1 MGVLSALE
9 PQSVFRFF
17 EEICSIPHGSYNT
30 DKITAYCVDFAKER
44 GLWVRSDEVGNV
56 IIKKPA
62 TAGYEDRPT
71 VIFQGHLDMVAVK
84 EPDCELDMQKDGLR
98 LMTDGKEVSAEGTS
112 LGGDDG
118 IAVAYGLAL
127 LDAKDIAHP
136 ALEVV
141 LTVNEEVGMLGA
153 DALDCS
159 DLEGRIFL
167 NADSEEE
174 GIFLTSCAGG
184 NRVTFHYET
193 RFVETEGIRLTLTV
207 DGLQGGHSGVEIHK
221 GRANANVLLGRVL
234 LKLSEAA
241 AYGVS
246 CFAGGEMDNAICN
259 AASATLTAAKEDIP
273 ALQEAFLA
281 LKTEIAHEY
290 AATEPTMQMTLEEGK
305 EGTYKVLHP
314 SVASAVVLTLV
325 HMPNG
330 VQRMEP
336 EMPGMVRTSLNIGIL
351 EQDEEEIQLHYAM
364 RSSSESEKH
373 WLEARAES
381 LAMLFGGEVTVS
393 GDYPG
398 WEYRPDSH
406 VREVICRVYEQ
417 QTGKKPV
424 VCGIHAG
431 LECGI
436 FASKLPGLDCVS
448 FGPQMVDIHTTKE
461 KLYVDSVQRSWEL
474 LKEVLKEI

>member
-1 MGVLSALE
+1 MGVLSQLK
-9 PQSVFRFF
+9 PQEVFHFF
-17 EEICSIPHGSYNT
+17 EEICSIPHGSNNT
-30 DKITAYCVDFAKER
+30 DKITAYCVAFARER
-44 GLWVRSDEVGNV
+44 GLWVRSDEAGNV

-62 TAGYEDRPT
+62 TAGYENRPT

-84 EPDCELDMQKDGLR
+84 EPECTLDMQSDGL
-98 LMTDGKEVSAEGTS
+98 LLATDGKEVWAEGTS

-118 IAVAYGLAL
+118 IAVAFGLAL
-127 LDAKDIAHP
+127 LDAENIEHP

-141 LTVNEEVGMLGA
+141 FTVNEEIGMLGA

-159 DLEGRIFL
+159 DLEGRILL

-193 RFVETEGIRLTLTV
+193 KFIETEGVRLTLTI
-207 DGLQGGHSGVEIHK
+207 DGLTGGHSGVEINK
-221 GRANANVLLGRVL
+221 GRANANVLLGRML
-234 LKLSEAA
+234 LKLSESAG
-241 AYGVS
+241 YGVS

-259 AASATLTAAKEDIP
+259 AACATLTAAPEDLP
-273 ALQEAFLA
+273 MLRETFEK
-281 LKTEIAHEY
+281 LKAEICHEY
-290 AATEPTMQMTLEEGK
+290 AATEPHMQMTLEEGA

-336 EMPGMVRTSLNIGIL
+336 EMPDMVRTSLNIGIL

-373 WLEARAES
+373 WLEAKAES

-398 WEYRPDSH
+398 WEYLPDSH
-406 VREVICRVYEQ
+406 AREVITRVYEK
-417 QTGKKPV
+417 QTGKKPL

-448 FGPQMVDIHTTKE
+448 FGPQMVDIHTTRE